1 MGKKHK
7 KSKKQ
12 DSVSDSLLD
21 ATALSIKKYRK
32 VTDEI
37 AKLSPLQKLVGGL
50 AVVAAGYYYLK
61 NLQHSDDWRDSPV
74 AGLLPLPWRPA
85 PRHQATYREA
95 DIEDADAE
103 PVPPPRPHKAHKA
116 HKPEKHAHD
125 FGKKA
130 ASPDDE

>member
-7 KSKKQ
+7 KNKK
-12 DSVSDSLLD
+12 DSVSDNLLD

-32 VTDEI
+32 VTNEI

-50 AVVAAGYYYLK
+50 AVAAAGYYYLK
-61 NLQHSDDWRDSPV
+61 NLQNDDWRNSPV
-74 AGLLPLPWRPA
+74 AGLLPLPWLPA
-85 PRHQATYREA
+85 PRHPAYREA

-103 PVPPPRPHKAHKA
+103 PVPTPRPHKGHKA
-116 HKPEKHAHD
+116 RKPGKHPHD
-125 FGKKA
+125 FGKKTA